1 MSDRVDR
8 GWLAPGRDLRS
19 THKVSLRFGG
29 RSQFEEFHAL
39 CGAVADI
46 GRLCRCGPAA
56 VRSLSAE
63 IEFQRFLNCPLDDAD
78 ITTIVGLSILDS
90 FGEFIG
96 PLSERPRY
104 PVRCPG
110 AFELCSRAE
119 SVPYFPREHRH
130 VCSPDR
136 RLPCCRQRVGM
147 LPLTWRKRP
156 RSARLPR

>member
-104 PVRCPG
+104 PVRCPVRSNCARERNRFRTFRVNIATSAHQTVG
-110 AFELCSRAE
+110 CPVADNESECS
-119 SVPYFPREHRH
+119 
-130 VCSPDR
+130 
-136 RLPCCRQRVGM
+136 L
-147 LPLTWRKRP
+147 
-156 RSARLPR
+156 